1 MTKGVANCEIRFN
14 ISTDNVEGLA
24 NINEIRFNIS
34 TNNVEEL
41 IMILCLF
48 SLLQSDG
55 CNLMVH
61 TE

>member
-1 MTKGVANCEIRFN
+1 MN
-14 ISTDNVEGLA
+14 NVEGLA